1 MTTQTG
7 TAKAGMSRIQEKN
20 RARILDAALGEFSRF
35 GYAGATIEQISKAA
49 GMSKSNLLYYFSSK
63 DAVYAAVMDQILD
76 GWLNPLRTLDRDG
89 DPALELRFY
98 IRQKLEMSAKT
109 PDASRLFANEVMQGA
124 PQIKQAL
131 EQDLKKIVAE
141 KADVIEHWIKEG
153 KIGKVSPVHLLFM
166 IWATTQHY
174 ADFAAQVSA
183 VTGTGLED
191 PAFFDETETA
201 ISGIIL
207 HGLGLELPA
216 KKA

>member
-20 RARILDAALGEFSRF
+20 RARILEAALGEFSRF
-35 GYAGATIEQISKAA
+35 GYAGTTIEQISKAA
-49 GMSKSNLLYYFSSK
+49 GMSKSNLLYYFASK
-63 DAVYAAVMDQILD
+63 DAIYAAVMDQILD

-89 DPALELRFY
+89 DPAIELRVY
-98 IRQKLEMSAKT
+98 IRQKLEMSAKS
-109 PDASRLFANEVMQGA
+109 PDSSRLFANEVMQGA

-141 KADVIEHWIKEG
+141 KSDVIQHWIEAG
-153 KIGKVSPVHLLFM
+153 KIRKVSPVHLLFM

-174 ADFAAQVSA
+174 ADFSAQITA
-183 VTGTGLED
+183 VTGKGLED
-191 PAFFDETETA
+191 RTFFDETEVA

-216 KKA
+216 SEA